1 MAFSTGCVATC
12 NFLLLYVL
20 MYRQLHGLELGRMMV
35 LLAKTAVAGAA
46 LAAVCA
52 VSVHWP
58 LAAWASQ
65 TFWYK
70 SGLLFGTIISAGLVF
85 LAVGTA
91 LRIEELQELTT
102 QVKRR
107 VLRRRG

>member
-58 LAAWASQ
+58 LADWASQ
-65 TFWYK
+65 AFWYK
-70 SGLLFGTIISAGLVF
+70 TGLLFGTITAAGAVF
-85 LAVGTA
+85 LGVGTA

-102 QVKRR
+102 TVKRR
-107 VLRRRG
+107 LLRRRS